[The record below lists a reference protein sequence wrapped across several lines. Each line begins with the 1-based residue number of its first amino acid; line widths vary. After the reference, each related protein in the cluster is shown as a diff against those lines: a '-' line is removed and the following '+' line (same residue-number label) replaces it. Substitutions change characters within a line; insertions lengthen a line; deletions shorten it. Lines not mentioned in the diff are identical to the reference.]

1 VSYAWSQNSPMY
13 ALIDGNNFYVSCER
27 VFDPKL
33 EGRPVVVLSNN
44 DGCVVARSQE
54 VKALGVKMGVPWF
67 QLRELAR
74 RHGIVAKSS
83 NYSLYG
89 DMSARMMAVLG
100 RYSPEQEIYSI
111 DECFLGMD
119 GFAHLDLAEYGQ
131 RIRAQVRQWL
141 GLPVCVGFGE
151 TKTLAKLANFVAKKR
166 PGFGGVCDLAVLTA
180 AEADTLL
187 ESIDVGEVWGV
198 GHRGTPRL
206 KALGID
212 NVKALRDADPKWLRR
227 EFSVVL
233 ERTVAELNGSPCIGL
248 EEAAPAKQQIMSSRA
263 FGAYVYDLA
272 GLEEAV
278 ATYVGRAAEKLR
290 KQGSRAGAVQVYVRT
305 NPFKADHPQY
315 QRGLTV
321 PLPEPADDTRLL
333 ARAAIMGLRRL
344 FKPGYAYQKA
354 GVMLLDLSDAGHAQ
368 GALFETDRGKP
379 ALMRV
384 MDRVNAQWGRGTMR
398 LAAEGVPASNRDW
411 RMRRGMMS
419 PCYTTRWAELP
430 RVS

>member
-1 VSYAWSQNSPMY
+1 MY

>member
-1 VSYAWSQNSPMY
+1 MTF

-74 RHGIVAKSS
+74 KHGIVAKSS

-100 RYSPEQEIYSI
+100 RYSPDQEIYSI

-166 PGFGGVCDLAVLTA
+166 PGFDGVCDLGALSPA
-180 AEADTLL
+180 GRDALL
-187 ESIDVGEVWGV
+187 EGIDVGEVWGV
-198 GHRGTPRL
+198 GYRGTSRL

-212 NVKALRDADPKWLRR
+212 NVRALRDADPKWLRR

-233 ERTVAELNGSPCIGL
+233 ERTVTELNGTPCIAL
-248 EEAAPAKQQIMSSRA
+248 EEEAPAKQQIMCSRA

-290 KQGSRAGAVQVYVRT
+290 RQGSRAGAVQVYVRT

-333 ARAAIMGLRRL
+333 ARAALMGLRRL

-368 GALFETDRGKP
+368 GALFEADRGKP

-384 MDRVNAQWGRGTMR
+384 MDRVNAHWGRGTMR

-430 RVS
+430 VAG